1 MAEWMIFMAH
11 RSRQLL
17 DLFDKGGVLMYP
29 LLLFSILALWIF
41 LERSY
46 HLRRATGRA
55 AELFETVRELLL
67 MHDHKQAYQTARQY
81 PGPVAAVFRVLLQHP
96 LASRENLEEITTM
109 QARQEL
115 QRLTVRLPL
124 LSLIANLATLLGL
137 LGTVMGMVKAFQ
149 QVASAQGTV
158 NPSLLAGGIWEAL
171 LTTVVGLWIAIPA
184 LLFHYALEQRV
195 KRHAFEIDYYG
206 TALIRVLITRED
218 SHA

>member
-1 MAEWMIFMAH
+1 
-11 RSRQLL
+11 
-17 DLFDKGGVLMYP
+17 
-29 LLLFSILALWIF
+29 
-41 LERSY
+41 
-46 HLRRATGRA
+46 
-55 AELFETVRELLL
+55 
-67 MHDHKQAYQTARQY
+67 
-81 PGPVAAVFRVLLQHP
+81 VAAVFRVLLEHP

-149 QVASAQGTV
+149 QVANAQGTV

-184 LLFHYALEQRV
+184 LLFHYVLEQRV

-206 TALIRVLITRED
+206 TALIRELTTRED